1 MSDLTSWVREI
12 STGVI
17 VKILITMIVAALA
30 FLVAYARGFRLRL
43 PFTRHTVVQIVSPG
57 NGAAVGSRGT
67 VRGTIQPPGPVRVF
81 ALANDN
87 YWYLQNRPQVIR
99 DAWNGSLRS
108 SEPCASKRCGR
119 ASGACANPCRRAKPV
134 GAVSCCRTSVPS

>member
-43 PFTRHTVVQIVSPG
+43 SFTRRTVVQIVSPG
-57 NGAAVGSRGT
+57 NGAAVGS
-67 VRGTIQPPGPVRVF
+67 
-81 ALANDN
+81 
-87 YWYLQNRPQVIR
+87 
-99 DAWNGSLRS
+99 
-108 SEPCASKRCGR
+108 
-119 ASGACANPCRRAKPV
+119 
-134 GAVSCCRTSVPS
+134 AVMAYVPSRDRARNNSAAWPGAGICSRERQLLVSAEPPSGDSRRVEWLVTLI